1 MSVYGDVYGQ
11 TYGAVYGILV
21 PAGSGSIVA
30 IATLIGVGPETH
42 KESVFLGKVQVST
55 IEATLRINS

>member
-21 PAGSGSIVA
+21 PTGSGSIVA
-30 IATLIGVGPETH
+30 IATLSGDAFGAI